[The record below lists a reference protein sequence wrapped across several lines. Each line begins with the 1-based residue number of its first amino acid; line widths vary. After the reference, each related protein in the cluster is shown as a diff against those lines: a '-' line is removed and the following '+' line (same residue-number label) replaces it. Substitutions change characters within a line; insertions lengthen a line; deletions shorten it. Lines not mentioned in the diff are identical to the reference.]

1 MPGVGCILMPSGER
15 PLSLVPCWLGQQPC
29 EQILT
34 TPMSDAVP
42 SHSQC
47 PARTR
52 TWTTH
57 GNTGVKGVS

>member
-42 SHSQC
+42 LI
-47 PARTR
+47 
-52 TWTTH
+52 
-57 GNTGVKGVS
+57 VSAQPERAPGPHTATQE